1 MSVRGYLS
9 GLAID
14 RAVEAGCVTASQL
27 RQALRGQVYE
37 TPEGRTLRA
46 LRPVVPAYPERLV
59 IRSGKAVPLEEAPVE
74 P

>member
-9 GLAID
+9 GLAIG
-14 RAVEAGCVTASQL
+14 RAIQAGSVTASQL
-27 RQALRGQVYE
+27 KQALRGQVYD

-59 IRSGKAVPLEEAPVE
+59 IRSGKAVPLEQKPVE